1 MKRVRSKAII
11 KQEAFKERIILFLF
25 VYLIFASLYFS
36 VNTLAKYTGTVSG
49 TGETQVAKWEVS
61 ATPNSNSPMN
71 IIAGNNTA
79 SYKITV
85 TSTSDNKLIKI
96 LPNGSRRTYYI
107 DENDGLSKESV
118 KYLCGYSTNN
128 KLSDIALNM
137 EKVYISDNFDITK
150 LNKDNKYIWIND
162 KVINYTDDKLKIDT
176 LLDGYTTKL
185 VQ

>member
-71 IIAGNNTA
+71 IIAGNDTA
-79 SYKITV
+79 SYEITV
-85 TSTSDNKLIKI
+85 TSTSEVGCSYSISLSNVPTGVMVKLDDKA
-96 LPNGSRRTYYI
+96 PVTVGADKKVTFTN
-107 DENDGLSKESV
+107 
-118 KYLCGYSTNN
+118 CGEFSANTQGQQRIHTLEL
-128 KLSDIALNM
+128 KAGI
-137 EKVYISDNFDITK
+137 DITPVS
-150 LNKDNKYIWIND
+150 NNA
-162 KVINYTDDKLKIDT
+162 IDV
-176 LLDGYTTKL
+176 DVSF
-185 VQ
+185 VQKQV

>member
-11 KQEAFKERIILFLF
+11 KQEAFKERIILFIF

-71 IIAGNNTA
+71 IIAGNDTD

-85 TSTSDNKLIKI
+85 TSTSEVGCSYSISLSNVPTGVIVKLDDKD
-96 LPNGSRRTYYI
+96 PVTVGADKKVTFTN
-107 DENDGLSKESV
+107 
-118 KYLCGYSTNN
+118 CGEFSANTQGQQRIHTLEL
-128 KLSDIALNM
+128 KAGI
-137 EKVYISDNFDITK
+137 DITPVS
-150 LNKDNKYIWIND
+150 NNEMNVD
-162 KVINYTDDKLKIDT
+162 VSF
-176 LLDGYTTKL
+176 
-185 VQ
+185 VQKQV

>member
-11 KQEAFKERIILFLF
+11 KQEAFKERIILFIF

-71 IIAGNNTA
+71 IIAGNDTD

-85 TSTSDNKLIKI
+85 TSTSEVGCSYSISLSNVPTGVMVKLDDKA
-96 LPNGSRRTYYI
+96 PVTVGADKKVTFTN
-107 DENDGLSKESV
+107 
-118 KYLCGYSTNN
+118 CGEFSANTQGQQRIHTLEL
-128 KLSDIALNM
+128 KAGI
-137 EKVYISDNFDITK
+137 DITPVS
-150 LNKDNKYIWIND
+150 NNA
-162 KVINYTDDKLKIDT
+162 IDV
-176 LLDGYTTKL
+176 DVSF
-185 VQ
+185 VQKQV

>member
-85 TSTSDNKLIKI
+85 TSTSEV
-96 LPNGSRRTYYI
+96 G
-107 DENDGLSKESV
+107 
-118 KYLCGYSTNN
+118 CGYSISLSNVPTGVIV
-128 KLSDIALNM
+128 KL
-137 EKVYISDNFDITK
+137 
-150 LNKDNKYIWIND
+150 
-162 KVINYTDDKLKIDT
+162 DDKAPVTVGADKKVTFDSCGHFNANTPGVENEHTLVLEAGIDIPPVSNNAMNV
-176 LLDGYTTKL
+176 DVSF
-185 VQ
+185 VQDSRMQ

>member
-11 KQEAFKERIILFLF
+11 KQEAFKERIILFIF

-71 IIAGNNTA
+71 IIAGNENA

-85 TSTSDNKLIKI
+85 TSTSEVGCDYSISLSNVPTGVMVKLD
-96 LPNGSRRTYYI
+96 
-107 DENDGLSKESV
+107 DEDPVTVGNDKKV
-118 KYLCGYSTNN
+118 TFTNCGEFSANTQGQQRIHTLEL
-128 KLSDIALNM
+128 KAGI
-137 EKVYISDNFDITK
+137 DITPVS
-150 LNKDNKYIWIND
+150 NNEMNVD
-162 KVINYTDDKLKIDT
+162 VSFVQDT
-176 LLDGYTTKL
+176 I
-185 VQ
+185 